1 MTFLDLLKLLVARQ
15 GSDLHLL
22 AGLQPAIRVHGEL
35 LALTELERLTPE
47 TSKAIIYEILN
58 GYQKTLFENGADTRH
73 ELDFDYGVPGL
84 GQFRINVYMQR
95 GTVATAVR
103 ALSSVIPDFDGLG
116 LPTSIRAFTQA
127 KKGLVL
133 ITGPT
138 GSGKSTTLAALID
151 AINRTRSDHVLTI
164 EDPIKYLHKS
174 HKSYVTQREVGPSG
188 DTLSF
193 KNALK
198 YALPQDP
205 DVILIGEMRDA
216 ETIGIAITS
225 AETGHLVFGTLQT
238 SSAAQTVSRI
248 IDVFPA
254 DQQPQVQSQLATN
267 ILGVVSQVLLPR
279 IDKPGRVLAC
289 EVMFANAAVRNNIRA
304 GKVETIFQI
313 MQTSAGE
320 GMQTMDQSL
329 TQLCKSGIIDYDTA
343 KPFIYDKGTHDAL
356 KSFCRPKRA

>member
-1 MTFLDLLKLLVARQ
+1 MTFLNLLKLLVERQ

-22 AGLQPAIRVHGEL
+22 AGLHPAIRVHGEL
-35 LALTELERLTPE
+35 LPLTELERLTPE
-47 TSKAIIYEILN
+47 TSKALIYEILN
-58 GYQKTLFENGADTRH
+58 ERQKALFENGSDTQY
-73 ELDFDYGVPGL
+73 ELDFGHGVPGL
-84 GQFRINVYMQR
+84 GRFRINVHMQR

-116 LPTSIRAFTQA
+116 LPPSVKTFTQA
-127 KKGLVL
+127 KRGLVL
-133 ITGPT
+133 VTGPT

-151 AINRTRSDHVLTI
+151 AINRTRSDHILTI
-164 EDPIKYLHKS
+164 EDPIEYLHKS
-174 HKSYVTQREVGPSG
+174 QKSYVTQREVGPSG

-198 YALPQDP
+198 YALRQDP

-225 AETGHLVFGTLQT
+225 VETGHLVFGTLHT

-254 DQQPQVQSQLATN
+254 DQQPHVQSQLAVN
-267 ILGVVSQVLLPR
+267 ILGVISQFLLPR
-279 IDKPGRVLAC
+279 VDKPGRVLAC
-289 EVMFANAAVRNNIRA
+289 EVMIGSAAIRNNIRA
-304 GKVETIFQI
+304 GKVETIAQV
-313 MQTSAGE
+313 MQTSASE

-329 TQLCKSGIIDYDTA
+329 GQLCRSGAIDYDTA
-343 KPFIYDKGTHDAL
+343 KPFIYDKGTHDVL
-356 KSFCRPKRA
+356 RSFHRPRKA